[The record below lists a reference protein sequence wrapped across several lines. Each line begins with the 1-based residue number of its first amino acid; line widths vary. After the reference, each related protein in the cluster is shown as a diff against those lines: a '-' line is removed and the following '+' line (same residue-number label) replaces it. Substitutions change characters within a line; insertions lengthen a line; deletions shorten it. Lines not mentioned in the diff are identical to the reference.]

1 MVYRDGKI
9 RHFTDL
15 EAWKES
21 HQLALDVYRVTK
33 LFPKDEMFGLTNQ
46 MRRAVVSVGSNIAEG
61 FSRNTA
67 KDKSQFYSVAR
78 GSATELGSQLL
89 LARDI
94 GYLNVDAFNMLQE
107 RLNKVGRLTTGLI
120 QYLQKQ

>member
-21 HQLALDVYRVTK
+21 HQLALDVYQETK

-46 MRRAVVSVGSNIAEG
+46 MRRAAVSVGSNIAEG

-67 KDKSQFYSVAR
+67 KDKSRFYSVAR
-78 GSATELGSQLL
+78 GSATELESQLL

-120 QYLQKQ
+120 QYLQR

>member
-21 HQLALDVYRVTK
+21 HQLALDIYKVTK
-33 LFPKDEMFGLTNQ
+33 LFPKEELFGLTNQ
-46 MRRAVVSVGSNIAEG
+46 MRRAAVSVGSNIAEG

-78 GSATELGSQLL
+78 GSATELESQLL
-89 LARDI
+89 LAKDI
-94 GYLNVDAFNMLQE
+94 GYLNEEAFDMTRE
-107 RLNKVGRLTTGLI
+107 RLNKVGRLVTGLLK
-120 QYLQKQ
+120 YLQKQ